1 MYEPDVEDLKP
12 WILLN
17 LVPGLGPRL
26 TKALLEKFHSPEAV
40 INASVQDLAQ
50 VPHLGFNTATKL
62 FDSFKKYKTDQEIAS
77 MRIHGV
83 KAIVINKPDYPSSLK
98 SIWDPPP
105 ILFLKGEILPCD
117 DKSIAIV
124 GSRSCTEYGKRMARK
139 LAKGLA
145 LAGYTIVSG
154 LARGID
160 AEAHRGALEV
170 SGRTIAVLAGGLS
183 KIYPPEH
190 AGLAADITGK
200 GAILSEAPML
210 QAPLPGMFP
219 ARNRI
224 ISGLSKAIILVEA
237 AEKSGALVT
246 AVHASEQGRPVL
258 ALPGSVESSASG
270 GTNSLIRKGAVLI
283 RDVDDVLQELKDWA
297 PSFSQKLLPGI
308 EEAEKSSKIPD
319 NLDEA
324 EAQIWQALSENECNL
339 DELIR
344 ASGQSAGIV
353 AGKLLGM
360 EMKRII
366 KRLPG
371 SRFTIC

>member
-145 LAGYTIVSG
+145 HAGYTIVSG

-190 AGLAADITGK
+190 AGLAADITVK

>member
-1 MYEPDVEDLKP
+1 MYEPDVEELKP

-83 KAIVINKPDYPSSLK
+83 KAIGINKPDYPSSLK

-145 LAGYTIVSG
+145 HAGYTIVSG

-160 AEAHRGALEV
+160 AEAHRGALEA

-319 NLDEA
+319 NLDEV
-324 EAQIWQALSENECNL
+324 ETQIWQALSGNECNL

>member
-1 MYEPDVEDLKP
+1 MYEPDVEELKP

-145 LAGYTIVSG
+145 HAGYTIVSG

>member
-40 INASVQDLAQ
+40 INASAQDLAQ

-145 LAGYTIVSG
+145 HAGYTIVSG

-160 AEAHRGALEV
+160 AEAHRGALEA

-308 EEAEKSSKIPD
+308 EEAEKSLKIPD

>member
-1 MYEPDVEDLKP
+1 MYEPSDEELKP
-12 WILLN
+12 WLLLN

-26 TKALLEKFHSPEAV
+26 TKALIEKFITPEAV
-40 INASVQDLAQ
+40 IAASVQALSQ
-50 VPHLGFNTATKL
+50 IPQLGFTTATKL
-62 FDSFKKYKTDQEIAS
+62 HDSFKKISPDQELAS
-77 MRIHGV
+77 MRAHDV
-83 KAIVINKPDYPSSLK
+83 KALLLNKPDYPEQLK
-98 SIWDPPP
+98 TIWDPPSV
-105 ILFLKGEILPCD
+105 LYLKGEILPGD
-117 DKSIAIV
+117 GKAVAIV
-124 GSRSCTEYGKRMARK
+124 GSRSCTDYGKKMARR

-145 LAGYTIVSG
+145 MAGYTIVSG

-160 AEAHRGALEV
+160 GEAHRGALEAG
-170 SGRTIAVLAGGLS
+170 GRTIAVLAGGLS

-190 AGLAADITGK
+190 ASLALEIVKT
-200 GAILSEAPML
+200 GAIVSEATVL

-270 GTNSLIRKGAVLI
+270 GTNSLIRKGAILI
-283 RDVDDVLQELKDWA
+283 RDVEDVLQELKDWA
-297 PSFSQKLLPGI
+297 PSFTQKLLPGI
-308 EEAEKSSKIPD
+308 SAVDTPNVVPE

-324 EAQIWQALSENECNL
+324 ETKIWRALADNECNM

-344 ASGQSAGIV
+344 ASGQNAGVI

>member
-1 MYEPDVEDLKP
+1 MYEPSDEELKP
-12 WILLN
+12 WLLLN

-26 TKALLEKFHSPEAV
+26 TKALIEKFITPESV
-40 INASVQDLAQ
+40 LCASVQALSEI
-50 VPHLGFNTATKL
+50 PHLGFTTATKL
-62 FDSFKKYKTDQEIAS
+62 YDSFKKYNPEQELAS
-77 MRIHGV
+77 MRAHGI
-83 KAIVINKPDYPSSLK
+83 KALLMNKPDYPESLK
-98 SIWDPPP
+98 TIWDPPSV
-105 ILFLKGEILPCD
+105 LYLKGEILPGD
-117 DKSIAIV
+117 GKAVAIV
-124 GSRSCTEYGKRMARK
+124 GSRSCTEYGKKMARR

-145 LAGYTIVSG
+145 MAGYTIVSG

-160 AEAHRGALEV
+160 GEAHRGALEAG
-170 SGRTIAVLAGGLS
+170 GRTIAVLAGGLS

-190 AGLAADITGK
+190 AGLSLEIIKA
-200 GAILSEAPML
+200 GAIVSEATVL

-224 ISGLSKAIILVEA
+224 ISGMSKAIILVEA

-258 ALPGSVESSASG
+258 AVPGNVESSASG
-270 GTNSLIRKGAVLI
+270 GTNSLIRKGAILI

-297 PSFSQKLLPGI
+297 PSFIQKLLPGLSP
-308 EEAEKSSKIPD
+308 EVPTPSIPE

-324 EAQIWQALSENECNL
+324 ETKIWQALANSECNM

-344 ASGQSAGIV
+344 KSGQNAGVV

>member
-145 LAGYTIVSG
+145 HAGYTIVSG

-371 SRFTIC
+371 SRFTI

>member
-62 FDSFKKYKTDQEIAS
+62 FDSFKKYKTDQDIAS

-83 KAIVINKPDYPSSLK
+83 KAIVINKSDYPSSLK

-145 LAGYTIVSG
+145 HAGYTIVSG

>member
-83 KAIVINKPDYPSSLK
+83 KAIVINKSDYPSSLK

-160 AEAHRGALEV
+160 AEAHRVALEA

>member
-40 INASVQDLAQ
+40 INASAQDLAQ

-62 FDSFKKYKTDQEIAS
+62 FDSFKKYKIDQEIAS

-160 AEAHRGALEV
+160 AEAHRGALEA

>member
-145 LAGYTIVSG
+145 HAGYTIVSG

-160 AEAHRGALEV
+160 AEAHRGALEA

>member
-40 INASVQDLAQ
+40 INASAQDLAQ
-50 VPHLGFNTATKL
+50 VPHLGFNAATKL

-83 KAIVINKPDYPSSLK
+83 KAIVINKSDYPSSLK

-160 AEAHRGALEV
+160 AEAHRGALEA

>member
-83 KAIVINKPDYPSSLK
+83 KAIGINKPDYPSSLK

-145 LAGYTIVSG
+145 HAGYTIVSG

-324 EAQIWQALSENECNL
+324 ETQIWQALSENECNL

>member
-83 KAIVINKPDYPSSLK
+83 KAIGINKPDYPSSLK

-145 LAGYTIVSG
+145 HAGYTIVSG

-308 EEAEKSSKIPD
+308 EEAEKLSKIPD

>member
-145 LAGYTIVSG
+145 HAGYTIVSG

-308 EEAEKSSKIPD
+308 EEAEKLSKIPD

>member
-160 AEAHRGALEV
+160 AEAHRGALEA

>member
-83 KAIVINKPDYPSSLK
+83 KAIGINKPDYPSSLK

-145 LAGYTIVSG
+145 HAGYTIVSG

>member
-1 MYEPDVEDLKP
+1 
-12 WILLN
+12 
-17 LVPGLGPRL
+17 
-26 TKALLEKFHSPEAV
+26 
-40 INASVQDLAQ
+40 
-50 VPHLGFNTATKL
+50 
-62 FDSFKKYKTDQEIAS
+62 
-77 MRIHGV
+77 
-83 KAIVINKPDYPSSLK
+83 
-98 SIWDPPP
+98 
-105 ILFLKGEILPCD
+105 
-117 DKSIAIV
+117 
-124 GSRSCTEYGKRMARK
+124 
-139 LAKGLA
+139 
-145 LAGYTIVSG
+145 
-154 LARGID
+154 
-160 AEAHRGALEV
+160 
-170 SGRTIAVLAGGLS
+170 
-183 KIYPPEH
+183 
-190 AGLAADITGK
+190 
-200 GAILSEAPML
+200 ML

>member
-40 INASVQDLAQ
+40 INASAQDLAQ

-160 AEAHRGALEV
+160 AEAHRGALEA

>member
-26 TKALLEKFHSPEAV
+26 TKALLEKFHSPRAV

-145 LAGYTIVSG
+145 HAGYTIVSG

>member
-145 LAGYTIVSG
+145 HAGYTIVSG

-170 SGRTIAVLAGGLS
+170 TGRTIAVLAGGLS